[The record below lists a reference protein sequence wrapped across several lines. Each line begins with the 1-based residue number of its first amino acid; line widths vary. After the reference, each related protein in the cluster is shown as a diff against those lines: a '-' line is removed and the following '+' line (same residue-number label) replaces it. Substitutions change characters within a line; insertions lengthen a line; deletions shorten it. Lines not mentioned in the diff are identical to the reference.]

1 VRLARDA
8 GEGVIS
14 SIAIELYV
22 GGDLDAEQIAR
33 LHEIAGRCP
42 VHRTLMQGVQ
52 IIHR

>member
-1 VRLARDA
+1 VRLVRDP
-8 GEGVIS
+8 GEGAIS
-14 SIAIELYV
+14 SIAVELYL

-52 IIHR
+52 ITHR